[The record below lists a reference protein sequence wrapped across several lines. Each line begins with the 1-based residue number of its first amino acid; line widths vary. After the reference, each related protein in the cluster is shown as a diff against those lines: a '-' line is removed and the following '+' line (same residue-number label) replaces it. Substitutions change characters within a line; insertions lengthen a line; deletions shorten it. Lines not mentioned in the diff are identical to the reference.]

1 MKLLHHGAIPLDC
14 TVKLHYVD
22 SETLTSKT
30 VAKELSGVD
39 AVLVPGGFGERGVEG
54 KILAIK
60 YARENKMPFFGIFWG
75 CSGGH

>member
-1 MKLLHHGAIPLDC
+1 MLCITVQIPLDC

-22 SETLTSKT
+22 SETLTSKA

-54 KILAIK
+54 KCASSMLVKIRCLSLG
-60 YARENKMPFFGIFWG
+60 FVWG
-75 CSGGH
+75 CNGGH